1 MSAPAAAS
9 LLNALPQVLLCVDAE
24 DRLCFA
30 NTALEEQFQVPE
42 ALLRAKGLAA
52 VLPADSGLLALVG
65 QARAHRAS
73 FVEYD
78 VEIGLLNGVRLVADI
93 WARPLADRPEL
104 VLIGVQ
110 SRTVERMIERQ
121 QSHKGGARAVV
132 GAAAML
138 AHEIKNP
145 LSGIRGAAQLLEE
158 GVGPTE
164 RELTQLICAEVDR
177 IRALV
182 DRMEI
187 FTDARPLARQPENIH
202 AILGHVRQ
210 LGEVGFAR
218 GLTIREHYDPSL
230 PDVLCSREQL
240 VQVFLNLLKN
250 AAEAVEKPGG
260 EIVLTTAYRHGMKVA
275 VKGSHRRIA
284 VPLEVCVS
292 DSGPGAPDDLVDHL
306 FEPFVSGKPNGTGL
320 GLALVA
326 KVIGDHGGV
335 VEYHRTQ
342 DPSHT
347 TFRVLLPIYQRGK
360 A

>member
-1 MSAPAAAS
+1 MNAPEAAS

-24 DRLCFA
+24 DKLCFA
-30 NTALEEQFQVPE
+30 NTALEEQFQVPA
-42 ALLRAKGLAA
+42 ALLRAKGLGA
-52 VLPADSGLLALVG
+52 VLPQDSGLLALVG
-65 QARAHRAS
+65 QARAHQAS

-78 VEIGLLNGVRLVADI
+78 VEISLLNGVRLVADI
-93 WARPLADRPEL
+93 WARPLADQPEV

-110 SRTVERMIERQ
+110 SRAVERMIERQ

-158 GVGPTE
+158 GGGPGE
-164 RELTQLICAEVDR
+164 RELTRLICAEVDR

-187 FTDARPLARQPENIH
+187 FTDARPLARAPENIH

-210 LGEVGFAR
+210 LAEVGFAR
-218 GLTIREHYDPSL
+218 GIIIREHYDPSL
-230 PDVLCSREQL
+230 PEVLCSREQL

-250 AAEAVEKPGG
+250 AAEAVDKNTA
-260 EIVLTTAYRHGMKVA
+260 EITLSTAYRHGMKVA
-275 VKGSHRRIA
+275 VKGSNRRIA
-284 VPLEVCVS
+284 VPLEVCVT
-292 DSGPGAPDDLVDHL
+292 DNGPGAADDLADHL

-326 KVIGDHGGV
+326 KVVGDHGGV

-342 DPSHT
+342 EPART
-347 TFRVLLPIYQRGK
+347 TFRVLLPIYRG
-360 A
+360 ART